1 MQFAITIGSFAL
13 LPFVELNVRACRHV
27 FGKDTPILICDDRS
41 QKTPEM
47 EALAEKYGCG
57 FITSNT
63 PRGHFCGCSQT
74 TVAAV
79 AFAQAMQ
86 ADIAVKLTQRFILL
100 EPRIRE
106 RIEQL
111 FTERPE
117 LELAHCGRPKP
128 EGLKRSKWFVK
139 FPFLVD
145 CMVMRTAAFDP
156 HWLKASYESK
166 CKDGTKHAS
175 YTESWLQHLC
185 ETKCA
190 GKHETLEWLTNHHG
204 EPHWY
209 LRKTQNDN
217 VDYIR
222 AAHRFGL
229 KHANFPTNEWRD
241 LVGKERYRPIPVMD

>member
-1 MQFAITIGSFAL
+1 
-13 LPFVELNVRACRHV
+13 
-27 FGKDTPILICDDRS
+27 
-41 QKTPEM
+41 
-47 EALAEKYGCG
+47 
-57 FITSNT
+57 
-63 PRGHFCGCSQT
+63 
-74 TVAAV
+74 
-79 AFAQAMQ
+79 
-86 ADIAVKLTQRFILL
+86 LTQRFILL

-139 FPFLVD
+139 FEYLVD
-145 CMVMRTAAFDP
+145 AMFMRTSAFDP
-156 HWLKASYESK
+156 HWLKASYESQ
-166 CKDGTKHAS
+166 CKEGTKQVAILSARIDSHPANKPADPSKVTPEMSVELNELRKQLAEAKHAS
-175 YTESWLQHLC
+175 YTESWLQYLC

-190 GKHETLEWLTNHHG
+190 GKHETLEWLTNHRG